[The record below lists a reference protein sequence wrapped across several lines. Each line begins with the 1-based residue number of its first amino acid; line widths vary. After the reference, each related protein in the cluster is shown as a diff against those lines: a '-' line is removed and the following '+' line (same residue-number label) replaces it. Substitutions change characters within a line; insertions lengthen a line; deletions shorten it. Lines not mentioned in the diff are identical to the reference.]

1 MPRAWSSAC
10 RSAWRSPRTRSA
22 TGTRAYPDVAL
33 ILGSGLGALADAI
46 HDPVAIPFG
55 DIPGFPHAAVAG
67 HAGRLV
73 LGTVED
79 VQCVA
84 LQGRFHLYEG
94 HDAATVALP
103 TRVMLALGART
114 LVVTNAAGG
123 IDPSFRS
130 GDLML
135 IEDQINLMGR
145 NPLTG
150 PVVEGDARF
159 ADMSVAYDHALRELA
174 LDVAGRIGV
183 RLVRGVY
190 AAVAGP
196 SYETRAEIR
205 MLRVLG
211 ADAVG
216 MSTVPEVL
224 VARARDVP
232 VLGISLISNAA
243 AGISDAPLS
252 HDDVVAAGRESEGRF
267 GALVRGVVASLAARS

>member
-1 MPRAWSSAC
+1 MSGALGEAVSAI
-10 RSAWRSPRTRSA
+10 RRLDGRRPEL
-22 TGTRAYPDVAL
+22 AL
-33 ILGSGLGALADAI
+33 ILGSGLGGLADELT
-46 HDPVAIPFG
+46 DPVAVPFAG
-55 DIPGFPHAAVAG
+55 IPGFPAAAVAG

-73 LGTVED
+73 LGMLEGRT
-79 VQCVA
+79 CVV

-103 TRVMLALGART
+103 ARVMLGLGAAT
-114 LVVTNAAGG
+114 LIVTNAAGG
-123 IDPSFRS
+123 INRGFRA

-135 IEDQINLMGR
+135 IDDHINLMWS

-159 ADMSVAYDHALRELA
+159 PDMSRPYDPALQQLAGEVALA
-174 LDVAGRIGV
+174 ERV

-190 AAVAGP
+190 AALLGP
-196 SYETRAEIR
+196 AYETPAEVR
-205 MLRVLG
+205 MLERLG

-224 VARARDVP
+224 VAGARGVP

-243 AGISDAPLS
+243 AGISAVPLS
-252 HDDVVAAGRESEGRF
+252 HEEVVAAGSEARDRF
-267 GALVRGVVASLAARS
+267 TRLLRGVVRRLPAGVS